1 MKKLLLWFTLAAAAG
16 SASANPQVGV
26 SVSVNQPG
34 LYGRIDIGHAPVP
47 PVLMYPQ
54 PVIIVPQP
62 VAVQAPEP
70 IYLHV
75 PPGHS
80 RNWRKHC
87 RRYHACGQPV
97 YFVREDWYQRHYH
110 PHRHHRH
117 DRHDRYER
125 RERHDDRH
133 DRWYDNRRYHHDGGR
148 DR

>member
-1 MKKLLLWFTLAAAAG
+1 MKKFLLLTALVALAGPAL
-16 SASANPQVGV
+16 ANPEVGV
-26 SVSVNQPG
+26 SVSVSQPG
-34 LYGRIDIGHAPVP
+34 VYGRIDIGHAPSP

-54 PVIIVPQP
+54 PVVIVPGP

-70 IYLHV
+70 VYLHV
-75 PPGHS
+75 PPRHS

-87 RRYHACGQPV
+87 RRYNACGQPV

-117 DRHDRYER
+117 GHRHHDDRRDRHDRR
-125 RERHDDRH
+125 DDDRK
-133 DRWYDNRRYHHDGGR
+133 HHHGGGR